1 MGRDGEVLKRGR
13 IRDSAA
19 LDGLSDDLSMVEEKA
34 NVVLALLFLSTKM
47 NAPQAALAC
56 IFFLSLLLGKIFGR
70 MIG

>member
-1 MGRDGEVLKRGR
+1 
-13 IRDSAA
+13 
-19 LDGLSDDLSMVEEKA
+19 MVEEKA